1 MNKKLPR
8 GIRNNNPGNIRIA
21 NNNWQGKVP
30 VSENTDGDFE
40 QFYKMEMGVR
50 ALTKLGWTYLRQNP
64 NHTIL
69 SFIEK
74 YAPNNENN
82 SLAYAETVASRLGV
96 SIEHSVND
104 IYTDVS
110 SQYLF
115 ILAIIRHEN
124 GIAFDNQEISDGVE
138 LGNA

>member
-1 MNKKLPR
+1 MNKNLPR

>member
-1 MNKKLPR
+1 MNKNLPR

-110 SQYLF
+110 NQYLF